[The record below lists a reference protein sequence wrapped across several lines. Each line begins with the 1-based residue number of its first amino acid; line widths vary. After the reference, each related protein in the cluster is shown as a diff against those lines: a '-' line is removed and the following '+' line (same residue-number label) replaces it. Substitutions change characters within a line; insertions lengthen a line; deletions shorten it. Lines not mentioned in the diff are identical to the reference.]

1 MDATLERALEKSWNS
16 TCRVLFGR
24 EIGPLGKYRKWLSV
38 HLPKSARRESHLSG
52 KEVILAMDAYPKSA
66 RFVSESELTQ
76 NREYGL
82 GINDIKDIDSVIG
95 ALRGQCEYA
104 GNRFLGNSSYVE
116 ASDIV
121 IDSQYVN
128 NSTNV
133 EESMYVDSSFMVRR
147 GSKYAF
153 GSGYFGQSE
162 FLVRVIGSFNSKR
175 CFESYFVPDSSDV
188 YFCESCFGSRE
199 LLFCFG
205 QRSASYRIGNLQL
218 PKDKYLQLKAKLL
231 GEVASE
237 LEKEGRF
244 PTLLELVGESPANA
258 DEIELDGEKAERNM
272 AAIEKG
278 FASTGSVV
286 LRKSLGS
293 ITQYE
298 KWLAKN
304 TVNLV
309 PARTAFGREAYC
321 PKDFAYVNS
330 VPKGRMA
337 NYAEMM
343 ALGKKSLEEKEVQTL
358 SAIRKAI
365 GKIGYFTLELYVGEN
380 SNYIASPLVY
390 HGTNIYKTYDAT
402 YADNIGVC
410 FLALNSKYAYG
421 SYRILESQFSMKCYN
436 SLYLNRCLELD
447 SCSKCADSYFCHNSE
462 ALTDCMFCFN
472 MKGRR
477 HTIGN
482 TQFSKDAYSKAKASL
497 VSQMAEELEKKK
509 SLKWDI
515 FGVGVE

>member
-1 MDATLERALEKSWNS
+1 MDPVLENTLEKSWRA

-24 EIGPLGKYRKWLSV
+24 EIGPLGKYRDWLSV

-66 RFVSESELTQ
+66 RFISESELVQ
-76 NREYGL
+76 NRGYGL
-82 GINDIKDIDSVIG
+82 GINDIKDIDSVIE
-95 ALRGQCEYA
+95 ALAGKCEYA
-104 GNRFLGNSSYVE
+104 GNRFLGNSAHVE

-128 NSTNV
+128 NSTNI
-133 EESMYVDSSFMVRR
+133 EESAYVDSSFMVRR

-162 FLVRVIGSFNSKR
+162 FIVRVVGTFNSKR
-175 CFESYFVPDSSDV
+175 CFESYFVPDSSDA
-188 YFCESCFGSRE
+188 YFCESCFGCRE

-205 QRSASYRIGNLQL
+205 QRSASYRIGNLAL
-218 PKDKYLQLKAKLL
+218 PKEKYLQLKEKLL

-237 LEKEGRF
+237 LEREGRF
-244 PTLLELVGESPANA
+244 PTLLEIAGESPAHA
-258 DEIELDGEKAERNM
+258 GEVELDEEKVERNM

-278 FASTGSVV
+278 FASTGSV
-286 LRKSLGS
+286 LLGKSPGS

-298 KWLAKN
+298 NWLARN
-304 TVNLV
+304 AVNLA
-309 PARTAFGREAYC
+309 PAKTAFGRQTHC
-321 PKDFAYVNS
+321 PRDFAYVNS
-330 VPKGRMA
+330 IPEGRIA

-343 ALGKKSLEEKEVQTL
+343 ALGKKSLREGEVQTL
-358 SAIRKAI
+358 GGIRRAI

-380 SNYIASPLVY
+380 SNCISSPLVY

-402 YADNIGVC
+402 YADNTGVC
-410 FLALNSKYAYG
+410 FLALNSKYVYG

-447 SCSKCADSYFCHNSE
+447 SCSKCADSYLCHNSE
-462 ALTDCMFCFN
+462 ALQDCMFCFN

-477 HTIGN
+477 HNIGN
-482 TQFSKDAYSKAKASL
+482 TQFDKDTYSKAKASL
-497 VSQMAEELEKKK
+497 VSQMAMELEKKK
-509 SLKWDI
+509 SLKRDI
-515 FGVGVE
+515 YSLGA